1 MRCSALAHTSRTC
14 DADTPAAA
22 SSSSTARMATGRI
35 GPNDPVV
42 WSSKAIVTR
51 APGRARSRSRGRP
64 ERRGQRVAHRAVE
77 VGERRERGGRLAG
90 EQAAARRQGGGER
103 AIGVRQ
109 VDAHAAGDDTRFAHR
124 RGARVLDCRPMAIRL
139 AAACLMGWAATT
151 NYTNHAAVIPLLM
164 AELHFGPVQAGLLS
178 TAFFVTLAVACVP
191 AGMLSDRLGPTGV
204 GTAGLVAVFASNL
217 ALGWARDFPDLLLIK
232 VVGGLGCGLAF
243 VAGMRYAALVVPPAR
258 VPRALGLYGG
268 FVQLGGGT
276 SLYLIPLLAS
286 HVGWRR
292 AFVISSALIALA
304 TVGWLALAPRV
315 RPSLAAAPLT
325 EAVRSAKVWTLGL
338 VHTATFGL
346 AVLIGIWVTTFLV
359 HDFGL
364 SLVSAGAAGSAILA
378 LGVLSRPLGG
388 LWSTGACSA
397 PARSCGS
404 PC

>member
-1 MRCSALAHTSRTC
+1 
-14 DADTPAAA
+14 
-22 SSSSTARMATGRI
+22 
-35 GPNDPVV
+35 
-42 WSSKAIVTR
+42 
-51 APGRARSRSRGRP
+51 
-64 ERRGQRVAHRAVE
+64 
-77 VGERRERGGRLAG
+77 
-90 EQAAARRQGGGER
+90 
-103 AIGVRQ
+103 
-109 VDAHAAGDDTRFAHR
+109 
-124 RGARVLDCRPMAIRL
+124 MAIRL

-191 AGMLSDRLGPTGV
+191 AGMLCDRLGPTGV

-217 ALGWARDFPDLLLIK
+217 ALGYARDFPDLLLIK

-292 AFVISSALIALA
+292 AFVISSVLIALA
-304 TVGWLALAPRV
+304 TAGWLALAPRV
-315 RPSLAAAPLT
+315 RPTLAAAPLT
-325 EAVRSAKVWTLGL
+325 EAVRSTKVWTLGL

-388 LWSTGACSA
+388 LVVDRGLLGARAVMRLTVLSGALGLAALAWPGRPLLVAAAAIVALGVAFNAPYAAVMHTTGAVLPRAPGAAVGLVSGVGVLGISIGA
-397 PARSCGS
+397 PAVGALFAATGGFSLPFGVLAAFSLLVLWVLGS
-404 PC
+404 L

>member
-1 MRCSALAHTSRTC
+1 
-14 DADTPAAA
+14 
-22 SSSSTARMATGRI
+22 
-35 GPNDPVV
+35 
-42 WSSKAIVTR
+42 
-51 APGRARSRSRGRP
+51 
-64 ERRGQRVAHRAVE
+64 
-77 VGERRERGGRLAG
+77 
-90 EQAAARRQGGGER
+90 
-103 AIGVRQ
+103 
-109 VDAHAAGDDTRFAHR
+109 
-124 RGARVLDCRPMAIRL
+124 MAIRL

-191 AGMLSDRLGPTGV
+191 AGMLCDRLGPTGV

-217 ALGWARDFPDLLLIK
+217 ALGYARDFPDLLLIK

-315 RPSLAAAPLT
+315 RPALVAAPLT

-364 SLVSAGAAGSAILA
+364 ALVDAGAAGSAILA

-388 LWSTGACSA
+388 LIVDRGLLGARAVMRLTVLSGALGLAALAWPGRPLMVAAAAIAALGVAFNAPYAAVMHTTGAVLPRAPGAAVGLVSGVGVLGISIGA
-397 PARSCGS
+397 PAVGALFAATGGFSLPFGALAAFSLLVLWVLGS
-404 PC
+404 LRPRP

>member
-1 MRCSALAHTSRTC
+1 M
-14 DADTPAAA
+14 
-22 SSSSTARMATGRI
+22 
-35 GPNDPVV
+35 
-42 WSSKAIVTR
+42 
-51 APGRARSRSRGRP
+51 
-64 ERRGQRVAHRAVE
+64 
-77 VGERRERGGRLAG
+77 
-90 EQAAARRQGGGER
+90 
-103 AIGVRQ
+103 
-109 VDAHAAGDDTRFAHR
+109 
-124 RGARVLDCRPMAIRL
+124 LDCRRMAIRL

-191 AGMLSDRLGPTGV
+191 AGMLCDRLGPTGV

-217 ALGWARDFPDLLLIK
+217 ALGYARDFPDLLLVK

-315 RPSLAAAPLT
+315 RPALAAAPLT

-388 LWSTGACSA
+388 LVVDRGLLGAHAVMRLTVLSGALGLAALAWPGRPLLVAAAAIVALGVAFNAPYAAVMHTTGAVLPRAPGAAVGLVSGVGVLGISIGA
-397 PARSCGS
+397 PAVGALFAATGGFSLPFGVLAAFSLLVLWVLGS
-404 PC
+404 L

>member
-1 MRCSALAHTSRTC
+1 M
-14 DADTPAAA
+14 
-22 SSSSTARMATGRI
+22 
-35 GPNDPVV
+35 
-42 WSSKAIVTR
+42 
-51 APGRARSRSRGRP
+51 
-64 ERRGQRVAHRAVE
+64 
-77 VGERRERGGRLAG
+77 
-90 EQAAARRQGGGER
+90 
-103 AIGVRQ
+103 
-109 VDAHAAGDDTRFAHR
+109 
-124 RGARVLDCRPMAIRL
+124 LDCRRMAIRL

-191 AGMLSDRLGPTGV
+191 AGMLCDRLGPTGV

-217 ALGWARDFPDLLLIK
+217 ALGYARDFPDLLLIK

-243 VAGMRYAALVVPPAR
+243 VAGMRYAALVVPPTR

-292 AFVISSALIALA
+292 AFVISSVLIALA
-304 TVGWLALAPRV
+304 TAGWLALAPRV
-315 RPSLAAAPLT
+315 RPTLAAAPLT

-388 LWSTGACSA
+388 LVVDRGLLGARAVMRLTVLSGALGLAALAWPGRPLLVAAAAIVALGVAFNAPYAAVMHTTGAVLPRAPGAAVGLVSGVGVLGISIGA
-397 PARSCGS
+397 PAVGALFAATGGFSLPFGVLAAFSLLVLWVLGS
-404 PC
+404 L

>member
-1 MRCSALAHTSRTC
+1 M
-14 DADTPAAA
+14 
-22 SSSSTARMATGRI
+22 
-35 GPNDPVV
+35 
-42 WSSKAIVTR
+42 
-51 APGRARSRSRGRP
+51 
-64 ERRGQRVAHRAVE
+64 
-77 VGERRERGGRLAG
+77 
-90 EQAAARRQGGGER
+90 
-103 AIGVRQ
+103 
-109 VDAHAAGDDTRFAHR
+109 
-124 RGARVLDCRPMAIRL
+124 LDCRRMAIRL

-191 AGMLSDRLGPTGV
+191 AGMLCDRLGPTGV

-217 ALGWARDFPDLLLIK
+217 ALGYARDFPDLLLIK

-292 AFVISSALIALA
+292 AFVISSVLIALA
-304 TVGWLALAPRV
+304 TAGWLALAPRV
-315 RPSLAAAPLT
+315 RPTLAAAPLT

-388 LWSTGACSA
+388 LVVDRGLLGARAVMRLTVLSGALGLAALAWPGRPLLVAAAAIVALGVAFNAPYAAVMHTTGAVLPRAPGAAVGLVSGVGVLGISIGA
-397 PARSCGS
+397 PAVGALFAATGGFSLPFGVLAAFSLLVLWVLGS
-404 PC
+404 L

>member
-1 MRCSALAHTSRTC
+1 M
-14 DADTPAAA
+14 
-22 SSSSTARMATGRI
+22 
-35 GPNDPVV
+35 
-42 WSSKAIVTR
+42 
-51 APGRARSRSRGRP
+51 
-64 ERRGQRVAHRAVE
+64 E
-77 VGERRERGGRLAG
+77 
-90 EQAAARRQGGGER
+90 
-103 AIGVRQ
+103 
-109 VDAHAAGDDTRFAHR
+109 
-124 RGARVLDCRPMAIRL
+124 IRL

-164 AELHFGPVQAGLLS
+164 AELGFGPVQAGLLS
-178 TAFFVTLAVACVP
+178 TAFFVTLAIACVP
-191 AGMLSDRLGPTGV
+191 AGMLIDRLGPTGV

-217 ALGWARDFPDLLLIK
+217 ALGYARHFPDLLLVK

-258 VPRALGLYGG
+258 VHRALGLYGG

-276 SLYLIPLLAS
+276 SLYLIPLLTS
-286 HVGWRR
+286 LVGWRR
-292 AFVISSALIALA
+292 AFVISSGLIALA
-304 TVGWLALAPRV
+304 TVAWLALAPRV

-325 EAVRSAKVWTLGL
+325 EAVRSPKVWALGL

-388 LWSTGACSA
+388 LVVDRGLLGARAVMRLTVLSGALGLLALAWPGRPLIVAAVAIVVLGVAFNAPYAAVMHTTGAILPRA
-397 PARSCGS
+397 PGAAVGLVSGVGVLGISIGAPVVGALFGLTGGFSLPFGALAAFSLLVFWVLRSL
-404 PC
+404 

>member
-1 MRCSALAHTSRTC
+1 
-14 DADTPAAA
+14 
-22 SSSSTARMATGRI
+22 
-35 GPNDPVV
+35 
-42 WSSKAIVTR
+42 
-51 APGRARSRSRGRP
+51 
-64 ERRGQRVAHRAVE
+64 
-77 VGERRERGGRLAG
+77 
-90 EQAAARRQGGGER
+90 
-103 AIGVRQ
+103 
-109 VDAHAAGDDTRFAHR
+109 
-124 RGARVLDCRPMAIRL
+124 VLDCRRMAIRL

-178 TAFFVTLAVACVP
+178 TAFFVTLAIACVP
-191 AGMLSDRLGPTGV
+191 AGMLCDRLGPTGV

-217 ALGWARDFPDLLLIK
+217 ALGYARDFPDLLLIK

-243 VAGMRYAALVVPPAR
+243 VAGMRYAALVVPAAR

-286 HVGWRR
+286 RVGWRQ

-304 TVGWLALAPRV
+304 TAGWLALAPSV

-325 EAVRSAKVWTLGL
+325 EAIRSAKVWTLGL

-388 LWSTGACSA
+388 LVVDRGLLGARAVMRLTVLSGALGLAALAWPGRPLLVAAAAIVALGVAFNAPYAAVMHTTGAVLPRAPGAAVGLVSGVGVLGISIGA
-397 PARSCGS
+397 PAVGALFAATGGFSLPFGVLAAFSLLVLWVLGS
-404 PC
+404 L

>member
-1 MRCSALAHTSRTC
+1 M
-14 DADTPAAA
+14 
-22 SSSSTARMATGRI
+22 
-35 GPNDPVV
+35 
-42 WSSKAIVTR
+42 
-51 APGRARSRSRGRP
+51 
-64 ERRGQRVAHRAVE
+64 
-77 VGERRERGGRLAG
+77 
-90 EQAAARRQGGGER
+90 
-103 AIGVRQ
+103 
-109 VDAHAAGDDTRFAHR
+109 
-124 RGARVLDCRPMAIRL
+124 LDCRRMAIRL

-191 AGMLSDRLGPTGV
+191 AGMLCDRLGPTGV

-217 ALGWARDFPDLLLIK
+217 ALGYARDFPDLLLIK

-315 RPSLAAAPLT
+315 RPALAAAPLT

-388 LWSTGACSA
+388 LVVDRGLLGARAVMRLTVLSGALGLAALAWPGRPLMVAAAAIVALGVAFNAPYAAVMHTTGAVLPRAPGAAVGLVSGVGVLGISIGA
-397 PARSCGS
+397 PAVGALFAATGGFSLPFGALAAFSLLVLWVLGS
-404 PC
+404 LGPRP

>member
-1 MRCSALAHTSRTC
+1 M
-14 DADTPAAA
+14 
-22 SSSSTARMATGRI
+22 
-35 GPNDPVV
+35 
-42 WSSKAIVTR
+42 
-51 APGRARSRSRGRP
+51 
-64 ERRGQRVAHRAVE
+64 
-77 VGERRERGGRLAG
+77 
-90 EQAAARRQGGGER
+90 
-103 AIGVRQ
+103 
-109 VDAHAAGDDTRFAHR
+109 
-124 RGARVLDCRPMAIRL
+124 LDCRPMARRL

-217 ALGWARDFPDLLLIK
+217 ALGYARDFPDLLLIK

-258 VPRALGLYGG
+258 APRALGLYGG

-292 AFVISSALIALA
+292 AFVISSGLIVLA

-315 RPSLAAAPLT
+315 RPSLVAAPLT

-364 SLVSAGAAGSAILA
+364 SLVGAGAAGSAILA

-388 LWSTGACSA
+388 LILDRGLLGARAVMRLTVLSGALGLAALAWPGRPLMVAAAAIVALGVAFNAPYAAVMHTTGAVLPRAPGAAVGLVSGVGVLGISLGAPAVGALFASTGGFSLPFGALAAFSLLVFWVL
-397 PARSCGS
+397 GS
-404 PC
+404 L